1 MLAKHL
7 FVKWLAF
14 VFDRRFAAKK
24 ANSYWNE
31 RNGETTSQ
39 QISICFHG
47 SDFSIRKLLEL
58 NFLAL
63 K

>member
-7 FVKWLAF
+7 FKWLAF
-14 VFDRRFAAKK
+14 VFEGGFVAKK
-24 ANSYWNE
+24 ANSSWNE
-31 RNGETTSQ
+31 RHGERTSQ